1 MSEKP
6 FLSLEDVTFEAGG
19 RPALVGVSFRVGGDE
34 QWAIVGPNGSGKT
47 LLLRGLAGG
56 LVIRAGRLRHQFLED
71 DPGCRDSV
79 HGVLPRG
86 TIALVTKPA
95 PGAIAGTGSPFHQ
108 VRWHAAEGHGQR
120 VGELLTYPAIEAV
133 NPFRVDAPCVDMEAF
148 ERVRRQ
154 AIADLGLEPLL
165 DRHVLELSQGE
176 RRLLLV
182 ARALCR
188 DPQLLLVDDPFTGLD
203 AARRER
209 LQRLFAARVAGGRK
223 VVLATRRADEVP
235 EWVTHVVRLAALR
248 QVEAGPWTGRVGNRE
263 DPIPAPA
270 PASRRSK
277 AAARRPR
284 LGDSR
289 LEPPRGRAADVA
301 PGEPLVEMHD
311 VRVRYGLK
319 TILEGVDWTVR
330 SGEHWA
336 VVGANGAGKST
347 LLSLVL
353 ADNPQAY
360 ANQVRLFGRRRGS
373 GETIW
378 DLRRRIGWVGPELD
392 AHFPAA
398 TSLLDVAGS
407 GFSGTFHRVGEAEP
421 AQLARARELLRL
433 FGIEGRAERTL
444 GETPDAERR
453 LAFLARALV
462 HRPALLVLDE
472 PCQGLDREHV
482 SLVRDAV
489 DAAVGQGV
497 GQGVASVVFVTHDAS
512 ERPRCITHVL
522 ALDGGRVGSCGRLL
536 EEEAA
541 E

>member
-1 MSEKP
+1 LSETP
-6 FLSLEDVTFEAGG
+6 FLSLEDVTFEVGG
-19 RPALVGVSFRVGGDE
+19 RPALAGVGFRVGRDE

-56 LVIRAGRLRHQFLED
+56 LVIGAGRLRHQFLED
-71 DPGCRDSV
+71 DPRCRDSV

-95 PGAIAGTGSPFHQ
+95 PGSIAGTGSPFHQ
-108 VRWHAAEGHGQR
+108 VRWHAAEAHGRR
-120 VGELLTYPAIEAV
+120 VRDSLEYAAIEAV
-133 NPFRVDAPCVDMEAF
+133 NPFRLDAPAVDREAF
-148 ERVRRQ
+148 ERVRGQ
-154 AIADLGLEPLL
+154 AVAALGLEPLL

-203 AARRER
+203 AERRER
-209 LQRLFAARVAGGRK
+209 LQRLFAARVAAGRK

-235 EWVTHVVRLAALR
+235 GWVTHVVRLEALR
-248 QVEAGPWTGRVGNRE
+248 QVEAGPWTGRVEGRE
-263 DPIPAPA
+263 EPIPTLLPERERPA
-270 PASRRSK
+270 GKSAEV
-277 AAARRPR
+277 
-284 LGDSR
+284 
-289 LEPPRGRAADVA
+289 EPG
-301 PGEPLVEMHD
+301 GPLVEMRD
-311 VRVRYGLK
+311 VRVRYGAK
-319 TILEGVDWTVR
+319 TLLDGIDWTVR

-336 VVGANGAGKST
+336 VVGPNGAGKST

-360 ANQVRLFGRRRGS
+360 ANDVRLFGRRRGS

-378 DLRRRIGWVGPELD
+378 ELRRRIGWTGPELD

-398 TSLLDVAGS
+398 IRLLDVVSS

-421 AQLARARELLRL
+421 AQLARGRELLRL

-444 GETPDAERR
+444 AETPDAERR

-482 SLVRDAV
+482 LLVRDAV
-489 DAAVGQGV
+489 DAAV

-512 ERPRCITHVL
+512 ERPRSITHL
-522 ALDGGRVGSCGRLL
+522 LRLDGGRVSRCGPLL
-536 EEEAA
+536 EEEAVG
-541 E
+541 